1 MEACNYFHRIP
12 PLLFVNRFQHRGYF
26 KIMNSNLS
34 TGQRHCNN
42 CKSLCLFTF
51 SQIFKHR
58 EAMTKQILLRV
69 RKKIMSHFICGC
81 GLSLSTSRKVF
92 FLYICYRFIE
102 SHWMEQVVVW
112 KKNFFQY
119 NVNCVEHILRE
130 YWQLFEIL
138 IELSNIFPFK
148 IFWLFYSLD
157 FILISI

>member
-92 FLYICYRFIE
+92 LYIYVIDSLNPIE
-102 SHWMEQVVVW
+102 WNKSLCE
-112 KKNFFQY
+112 KKTSFNTM
-119 NVNCVEHILRE
+119 
-130 YWQLFEIL
+130 L
-138 IELSNIFPFK
+138 IV
-148 IFWLFYSLD
+148 
-157 FILISI
+157 

>member
-69 RKKIMSHFICGC
+69 RKKIMSYFICGC

-92 FLYICYRFIE
+92 FIYMLSI
-102 SHWMEQVVVW
+102 HWIPLNGTSRCV